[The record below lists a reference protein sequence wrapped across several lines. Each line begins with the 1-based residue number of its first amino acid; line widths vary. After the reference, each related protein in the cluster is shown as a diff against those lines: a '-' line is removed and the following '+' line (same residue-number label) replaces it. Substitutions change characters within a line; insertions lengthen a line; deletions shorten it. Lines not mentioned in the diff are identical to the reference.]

1 MAHELKQGSQE
12 ATGTASYQDD
22 RTGNRSLHMAANA
35 RIKTTLIG
43 QITQTSPGVITGLG
57 GDTTLSLP
65 GGAVPIG
72 VRYFSGV
79 PASTGATITVGIDTT
94 STYFLNAQSVATLAL
109 NGQQVRAGATTPGVA
124 LANLPVGAGHNVTG
138 FFAQTATSPGGGPWF
153 VEIDYYLPS
162 PA

>member
-1 MAHELKQGSQE
+1 MAHEIHQ
-12 ATGTASYQDD
+12 TAAGHAAFIDD
-22 RTGNRSLHMAANA
+22 RSGNRSLHMQPNS
-35 RIKTTLIG
+35 RVKTTLIG
-43 QITQTSPGVITGLG
+43 VITQTSPGVITGLG
-57 GDTTLSLP
+57 GDTNMSLP
-65 GGAVPIG
+65 GGAIPMAL
-72 VRYFSGV
+72 RYFSGV

-109 NGQQVRAGATTPGVA
+109 NGQQVPQGATSLGLA
-124 LANLPVGAGHNVTG
+124 LANLPIGQAHNVTG